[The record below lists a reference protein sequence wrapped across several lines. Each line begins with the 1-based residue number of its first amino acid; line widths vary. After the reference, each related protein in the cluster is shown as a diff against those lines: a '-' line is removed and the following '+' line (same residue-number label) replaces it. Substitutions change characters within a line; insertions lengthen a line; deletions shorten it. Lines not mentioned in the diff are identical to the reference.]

1 MKARRPAFLR
11 LLAAAVLLVAAGAAF
26 PAAAVAHAALESSDP
41 AAGAELASSPA
52 RIVLTFGET
61 PDPKLSLIRLVDSA
75 GALVPGVS
83 PVQSVPGNALQLEV
97 TLSRQLPKGVYSV
110 NWLGVSATD
119 GHVDGGAF
127 AFGVQEKPAPSSA
140 VVVPLSHQSATTD
153 VAGAVGR
160 WLLYAALILMVGAA
174 STSLFVFGGKLP
186 VGGVVVLRTAAFV
199 GVVGLFVMVWIEKI
213 LVGAPSLMPLF
224 LTKEGQQLLALGV
237 ALLFCIGAVVA
248 VDLWP
253 ARWSLWLVGVA
264 GSATMLVHVI
274 AGHAASGSSLW
285 LLNIAVQ
292 WVHLTSVGVWV
303 GGLFWLLLGLRGSG
317 PVARGAA
324 VGRFVTIATA
334 MLVVVLVTGLARAMV
349 EIGSLGALVDT
360 GYGITLL
367 VKIALVAALVV
378 LGALNHFSW
387 APAVTRGEAGPAAR
401 RFILDSRG
409 ELVVGLCI
417 LAATAVLS
425 GLAPPPPKPAS
436 TSAAGALPAAALL
449 AVAPQGV
456 APQTDV
462 PVPPLSSI
470 TTAPSRP

>member
-1 MKARRPAFLR
+1 MRPRRPAFLW
-11 LLAAAVLLVAAGAAF
+11 LLAAAVLLVAAGAVF
-26 PAAAVAHAALESSDP
+26 PAAVFAHATLESSDP
-41 AAGAELASSPA
+41 AAGAELSTSPSSV
-52 RIVLTFGET
+52 VLTFGEQ

-83 PVQSVPGNALQLEV
+83 PVQTVPGNALQLEV

-140 VVVPLSHQSATTD
+140 VVVPLSHQSSTTD
-153 VAGAVGR
+153 VVGAIGR

-174 STSLFVFGGKLP
+174 STSLIVFGGKLP
-186 VGGVVVLRTAAFV
+186 AGGVVVLRTAVFIA
-199 GVVGLFVMVWIEKI
+199 VVGLFIIVWIEKI

-237 ALLFCIGAVVA
+237 ALLFCLGAVVA

-264 GSATMLVHVI
+264 GSAAMLVHVI

-292 WVHLTSVGVWV
+292 WVHLTAVGVWV
-303 GGLFWLLLGLRGSG
+303 GGLFWLLLGLRGAE
-317 PVARGAA
+317 PAARGAA
-324 VGRFVTIATA
+324 VARFVTIATT

-349 EIGSLGALVDT
+349 ELGSLSALVDT

-367 VKIALVAALVV
+367 VKVALVTVLVL

-387 APAVTRGEAGPAAR
+387 APAVTRGEAGPAVR
-401 RFILDSRG
+401 RFSLNCRG

-436 TSAAGALPAAALL
+436 PSATAVLPAAALV
-449 AVAPQGV
+449 AVAPQV
-456 APQTDV
+456 AAPQTDV